1 MRCHH
6 EEVSDPMTGIRQA
19 QAALESAEKQAREI
33 IAAARI
39 ELGREILKAR
49 AEEVPQKD
57 IAAEL
62 KLTREQVRRIT
73 KAAEEAGK
81 SAKT

>member
-1 MRCHH
+1 
-6 EEVSDPMTGIRQA
+6 MTGIRQA